1 MITIQVSIL
10 DIRSMEPVVMISRQ
24 TAHRLR
30 LRHTDT
36 VTLIYTNNE
45 LVASPVVVQGFI
57 EDDVVG
63 ISEYHA
69 DKLGVKQGSKVDILA
84 RRPPQSYDFIK
95 KKIGGHEWSP
105 NEVRSIV
112 NDISRNKYTSMEIA
126 SFALVSQFQGYKED
140 ELVEVAKCMAEAGTQ
155 FNFNEPT
162 YDKHSIG
169 GVPGN
174 KITPIIV
181 SIVAAAG
188 LLIPKTS
195 SRAITSPSGT
205 ADTMEV
211 MCNVTFT
218 PDELSELAPKSR
230 GMIVWNAPLNLSPL
244 DDIVIDVKRQLGID
258 PPDQMLASIVSTKL
272 AMGVGGLVF
281 DIPTGLGTK
290 MENRKHATKYA
301 HSLIGL
307 CRNLGINVEAALTLG
322 EQPLGFNIGPALE
335 AQEALRVLENFPSD
349 NARAVSVKEKS
360 VELAGILLEIAN
372 LCPLGKGSVLAEEYL
387 TSGKA
392 LKKFKEIIEI
402 QGGDKNISSESIV
415 MGEYFEDI
423 PAPKDGYISRID
435 NKMIKN
441 VCTAA
446 GAPRDKVAG
455 VVLHSKVGE
464 FVHEG
469 EKLFTIYSN
478 SDAKLSSA
486 IQTATTQI
494 PFVIEGMIISRV
506 SSVPE
511 KNI

>member
-10 DIRSMEPVVMISRQ
+10 DIRSVEPVVMISRQ

-36 VTLIYTNNE
+36 VTLIYDQNE

-84 RRPPQSYDFIK
+84 RRPPQSYELIK
-95 KKIGGHEWSP
+95 KKIGGHEWSA

-126 SFALVSQFQGYKED
+126 SFALVSQFQGYKET
-140 ELVEVAKCMAEAGTQ
+140 ELVEVAKSMAEAGTQ

-195 SRAITSPSGT
+195 SRAITSPAGT

-218 PDELSELAPKSR
+218 PEELSELAPKSR

-272 AMGVGGLVF
+272 AMGIDGLVF
-281 DIPTGLGTK
+281 DIPTGYGTK
-290 MENRKHATKYA
+290 MEDRKHATNYA

-335 AQEALRVLENFPSD
+335 AQEALKVLENPRID
-349 NARAVSVKEKS
+349 NVRAVSVKEKS
-360 VELAGILLEIAN
+360 VELAGILLEVAKIS
-372 LCPLGKGSVLAEEYL
+372 PRGKGSIFAEEYL
-387 TSGKA
+387 NSGKA
-392 LKKFKEIIEI
+392 LKKFKEIVEI
-402 QGGDKNISSESIV
+402 QGGDKDITSKEIV
-415 MGEYFEDI
+415 IGEHSEDI
-423 PAPKDGYISRID
+423 PATKDGYISNI
-435 NKMIKN
+435 NNMIIKS

-446 GAPRDKVAG
+446 GAPRDKGAG
-455 VVLHSKVGE
+455 IVLHSKVGE

-469 EKLFTIYSN
+469 EKMFTIYAN
-478 SDAKLSSA
+478 SEAKLSSA
-486 IQTATTQI
+486 IQTAITQI
-494 PFVIEGMIISRV
+494 PFTIEGMIISRV
-506 SSVPE
+506 SSIPE
-511 KNI
+511 KNV